1 MIPSFAWGDQLPRL
15 QGRNVEL
22 RSLTA
27 QDAQAVLEV
36 FGDPEVMRYWST
48 PPLPDLAAATAHI
61 AEIRA
66 GFSDRRF
73 FQWGICARDT
83 RHLIG
88 TCTLFNLE
96 LAHRRAEI
104 GFAIRRSMWGRGLA
118 TDSLATV
125 IAFAF
130 GPLDLHRLEADAD
143 PGNERSLRV
152 LERQGFRREG
162 YLRERWQHL
171 GAVQDG
177 VFLGL
182 LRREWPGTGVGRP
195 ATTLRDCHEQDR
207 PFIWDLRQ
215 QALKEYVTATWGWD
229 EAFQREMFDQ
239 RFTPV
244 GHQVIVHD
252 GVDVG
257 LLQLVDHGTHLVVGK
272 IELLPAFQ
280 RRGIG
285 SSLIAGILDQA
296 RARDV
301 PVRLQVL
308 RANGPARRLYER
320 LGFVVTGETE
330 THFQMEAPCTA
341 GR

>member
-1 MIPSFAWGDQLPRL
+1 MIPSFTWDDQLPRL
-15 QGRNVEL
+15 QGRNVGL
-22 RSLTA
+22 RSLTD
-27 QDAQAVLEV
+27 QDASALLDL
-36 FGDPEVMRYWST
+36 FGDPEVMRFWST
-48 PPLPDLAAATAHI
+48 PPLPDLAAATALI

-73 FQWGICARDT
+73 FQWGICARAT
-83 RHLIG
+83 GEVVG
-88 TCTLFNLE
+88 TCTLFNVE

-118 TDSLATV
+118 NDTLGTV

-143 PGNERSLRV
+143 PSNERSLRL

-162 YLRERWQHL
+162 YLRERWHHL
-171 GAVQDG
+171 GAIQDG
-177 VFLGL
+177 IFLGL
-182 LRREWPGTGVGRP
+182 LRREWPGPGAGRP
-195 ATTLRDCHEQDR
+195 VTTLRDCHEQDR
-207 PFIWDLRQ
+207 AFIWDLRQ
-215 QALKEYVTATWGWD
+215 RALKEYVAATWGWD
-229 EAFQREMFDQ
+229 QAVQHEMFEQ
-239 RFTPV
+239 QFTPV

-252 GVDVG
+252 GTDIG
-257 LLQLVDHGTHLVVGK
+257 LLQLVDQGTHLVVGK
-272 IELLPAFQ
+272 IELLPGFQ

-285 SSLIAGILDQA
+285 STLIGRILDQA
-296 RARDV
+296 RARNV

-330 THFQMEAPCTA
+330 THLRMEAACA
-341 GR
+341 R